1 WRATRDRGARRDGRR
16 RRGWGRGRGRGGS
29 GPRDQ
34 RLGVRDS
41 RGDLA
46 QPVRAFLHDANGG
59 HRSRAGDCQALR
71 RGSRRPLG
79 DRQRSRPR
87 DDGAYLA
94 ARRESRCRPGAR
106 GEPRVSG
113 STVLIVD
120 DEHTLARSAKAFLA
134 DRGYE
139 AEVAGSGEQALELLK
154 SLQPDV
160 VFADVRLPGMSG
172 LDLLKRIREFD
183 PVLPVIMLTAY
194 GSIAGAVEAVKLGAF
209 DYVKKPV
216 DLEELKLLADR
227 ARENRLLKQELSYY
241 RRRATTD
248 VGFEGLVGESPAIRA
263 VQERARQIAALD
275 ETPPVL
281 LTGETG
287 TGKGVLARAIHASG
301 ARAAKPFIEINCTA
315 LPATLMEAELFGYER
330 GAFTDA
336 KQSKTGL
343 VEAAEGGFLF
353 LDEIGDVDLSVQGKL
368 LRAIEERAVRRV
380 GSVRERTIDVRIIA
394 ATNRDLDREV
404 RRERFRKDLYFRL
417 AVIVLDVPPL
427 RARGEDVLLLTDHYL
442 RLFNTK
448 YGKVVRDLSAAARDL
463 LRSYPWPG
471 NVRELSHV
479 IERAVLWSRGPTL
492 DVEHLSLTRP
502 VGSTDHGNA
511 AKPDAATL
519 PQWEKTII
527 EQALRDAGG
536 NQTKA
541 AQRLG
546 ISRDTL
552 RYRLKKFGL
561 SG

>member
-1 WRATRDRGARRDGRR
+1 
-16 RRGWGRGRGRGGS
+16 
-29 GPRDQ
+29 
-34 RLGVRDS
+34 
-41 RGDLA
+41 
-46 QPVRAFLHDANGG
+46 
-59 HRSRAGDCQALR
+59 
-71 RGSRRPLG
+71 
-79 DRQRSRPR
+79 
-87 DDGAYLA
+87 
-94 ARRESRCRPGAR
+94 
-106 GEPRVSG
+106 VSG

-120 DEHTLARSAKAFLA
+120 DEQSLARSAKAFLA
-134 DRGYE
+134 DHGYE
-139 AEVAGSGEQALELLK
+139 AEVAGTGEQALELLAT
-154 SLQPDV
+154 LQPDV

-172 LDLLKRIREFD
+172 LDLLKRIRAFD
-183 PVLPVIMLTAY
+183 PVIPVIMLTAY

-227 ARENRLLKQELSYY
+227 ARETRLLKEELSYY

-248 VGFEGLVGESPAIRA
+248 VGFEGLVGESRA
-263 VQERARQIAALD
+263 VQAVLERARQIAALD

-287 TGKGVLARAIHASG
+287 TGKGPLAHAIHAAG
-301 ARAAKPFIEINCTA
+301 PRAPKPFIEVNCTA
-315 LPATLMEAELFGYER
+315 LPATLMEAELFGHER

-336 KQSKTGL
+336 KESKPGL

-353 LDEIGDVDLSVQGKL
+353 LDEIGDVDLAVQGKL

-380 GSVRERTIDVRIIA
+380 GSVRERKVDVRIMA
-394 ATNRDLDREV
+394 ATNRDLERAVGE
-404 RRERFRKDLYFRL
+404 ERFRKDLYFRL
-417 AVIVLDVPPL
+417 AVIVLEVPPL
-427 RARGEDVLLLTDHYL
+427 RERGEDVLLLTAHFL
-442 RLFNTK
+442 HAFNAK
-448 YGKVVRDLSAAARDL
+448 YGKVVRDLSVAARDL
-463 LRSYPWPG
+463 LLSYPWPG

-479 IERAVLWSRGPTL
+479 IERAVLWSRGATL

-502 VGSTDHGNA
+502 VAPSDHGDA
-511 AKPDAATL
+511 AQSVDTATL
-519 PQWEKTII
+519 PQREKTII

-561 SG
+561 GG

>member
-1 WRATRDRGARRDGRR
+1 M
-16 RRGWGRGRGRGGS
+16 
-29 GPRDQ
+29 
-34 RLGVRDS
+34 
-41 RGDLA
+41 
-46 QPVRAFLHDANGG
+46 
-59 HRSRAGDCQALR
+59 
-71 RGSRRPLG
+71 
-79 DRQRSRPR
+79 
-87 DDGAYLA
+87 
-94 ARRESRCRPGAR
+94 
-106 GEPRVSG
+106 SG

-134 DRGYE
+134 DHGYE
-139 AEVAGSGEQALELLK
+139 VEVASTGEKALELLER
-154 SLQPDV
+154 LQPDV

-172 LDLLKRIREFD
+172 IDLLKRIREFD
-183 PVLPVIMLTAY
+183 PVIPVIMLTAY
-194 GSIAGAVEAVKLGAF
+194 GSIEGAVEAVKLGAF

-241 RRRATTD
+241 RRRATRD

-263 VQERARQIAALD
+263 VLERARQIAALD

-287 TGKGVLARAIHASG
+287 TGKGLLARAIHASG
-301 ARAAKPFIEINCTA
+301 PRAMKPFIEVNCTA

-336 KQSKTGL
+336 KESKTGL

-380 GSVRERTIDVRIIA
+380 GSVRERKIDVRIIA
-394 ATNRDLDREV
+394 ATNRDLEREV
-404 RRERFRKDLYFRL
+404 RQERFRRDLYFRL

-427 RARGEDVLLLTDHYL
+427 RERGEDVLLLTELFL
-442 RLFNTK
+442 RLFNAK
-448 YGKVVRDLSAAARDL
+448 YGKVVREIRAPARDL
-463 LRSYPWPG
+463 MLSYPWPG

-479 IERAVLWSRGPTL
+479 IERAVLWSQGPTL
-492 DVEHLSLTRP
+492 DVEHLSLTSP
-502 VGSTDHGNA
+502 VGADSADRG
-511 AKPDAATL
+511 TL
-519 PQWEKTII
+519 PTRTDPNADSGAAAGAAALPPQGVDLAQWEKSVI
-527 EQALRDAGG
+527 EQAMREVAG

-561 SG
+561 QP

>member
-1 WRATRDRGARRDGRR
+1 
-16 RRGWGRGRGRGGS
+16 
-29 GPRDQ
+29 
-34 RLGVRDS
+34 
-41 RGDLA
+41 
-46 QPVRAFLHDANGG
+46 
-59 HRSRAGDCQALR
+59 
-71 RGSRRPLG
+71 
-79 DRQRSRPR
+79 
-87 DDGAYLA
+87 
-94 ARRESRCRPGAR
+94 
-106 GEPRVSG
+106 VSG

-120 DEHTLARSAKAFLA
+120 DEQSLARSAKAFLS
-134 DRGYE
+134 DHGYE
-139 AEVAGSGEQALELLK
+139 AEVAGTGEQALDLLAT
-154 SLQPDV
+154 LQPDV

-172 LDLLKRIREFD
+172 LDLLKRIHAFD
-183 PVLPVIMLTAY
+183 PVIPVVMLTAY
-194 GSIAGAVEAVKLGAF
+194 GSIEGAVEAVKLGAF

-227 ARENRLLKQELSYY
+227 ARETRLLKQELSYY

-248 VGFEGLVGESPAIRA
+248 VGFEGLVGESRA
-263 VQERARQIAALD
+263 VRAVLDRARQVAALV

-287 TGKGVLARAIHASG
+287 TGKGLLARAIHAAG
-301 ARAAKPFIEINCTA
+301 PRATQPFIEVNCSA
-315 LPATLMEAELFGYER
+315 LPATLMEAELFGHER

-336 KQSKTGL
+336 KESKPGL

-353 LDEIGDVDLSVQGKL
+353 LDEIGDVDLAVQGKL

-380 GSVRERTIDVRIIA
+380 GSVRERKVDVRIMA
-394 ATNRDLDREV
+394 ATNRDLERAVGE
-404 RRERFRKDLYFRL
+404 ERFRKDLYFRL
-417 AVIVLDVPPL
+417 AVIVLEVPPL
-427 RARGEDVLLLTDHYL
+427 RERGEDVLLLTEHFL
-442 RLFNTK
+442 RVCNAK
-448 YGKVVRDLSAAARDL
+448 YGKVVRELSPAARDL
-463 LRSYPWPG
+463 LLSYPWPG

-502 VGSTDHGNA
+502 VAASDHGDA
-511 AKPDAATL
+511 AQPVDTATL
-519 PQWEKTII
+519 PQRERTMI

>member
-1 WRATRDRGARRDGRR
+1 
-16 RRGWGRGRGRGGS
+16 
-29 GPRDQ
+29 
-34 RLGVRDS
+34 
-41 RGDLA
+41 
-46 QPVRAFLHDANGG
+46 
-59 HRSRAGDCQALR
+59 
-71 RGSRRPLG
+71 
-79 DRQRSRPR
+79 
-87 DDGAYLA
+87 
-94 ARRESRCRPGAR
+94 
-106 GEPRVSG
+106 VSG

-120 DEHTLARSAKAFLA
+120 DEQSLARSAKAFLA
-134 DRGYE
+134 DHGYE
-139 AEVAGSGEQALELLK
+139 AEVAGTGEQALELLAA
-154 SLQPDV
+154 LQPDV

-172 LDLLKRIREFD
+172 LDLLKRIRAFD
-183 PVLPVIMLTAY
+183 PVIPVIMLTAY

-227 ARENRLLKQELSYY
+227 ARETRLLKEELSYY

-248 VGFEGLVGESPAIRA
+248 VGFEGLVGESRA
-263 VQERARQIAALD
+263 VQAVLERARQIAALD

-287 TGKGVLARAIHASG
+287 TGKGLLAHAIHAAG
-301 ARAAKPFIEINCTA
+301 PRAAKPFIEVNCTA
-315 LPATLMEAELFGYER
+315 LPATLMEAELFGHER

-336 KQSKTGL
+336 KESKPGL

-353 LDEIGDVDLSVQGKL
+353 LDEIGDVDLAVQGKL

-380 GSVRERTIDVRIIA
+380 GSVRERKVDVRIMA
-394 ATNRDLDREV
+394 ATNRDLERAVGE
-404 RRERFRKDLYFRL
+404 ERFRKDLYFRL
-417 AVIVLDVPPL
+417 AVIVLEVPPL
-427 RARGEDVLLLTDHYL
+427 RERGEDVLLLTAHFL
-442 RLFNTK
+442 HAFNAK
-448 YGKVVRDLSAAARDL
+448 YGKVVRDLSVAARDL
-463 LRSYPWPG
+463 LLSYPWPG

-479 IERAVLWSRGPTL
+479 IERAVLWSRGATL

-502 VGSTDHGNA
+502 VAASDHGDA
-511 AKPDAATL
+511 APPVDTATL
-519 PQWEKTII
+519 PQREKTII

>member
-1 WRATRDRGARRDGRR
+1 
-16 RRGWGRGRGRGGS
+16 
-29 GPRDQ
+29 
-34 RLGVRDS
+34 
-41 RGDLA
+41 
-46 QPVRAFLHDANGG
+46 
-59 HRSRAGDCQALR
+59 
-71 RGSRRPLG
+71 
-79 DRQRSRPR
+79 
-87 DDGAYLA
+87 
-94 ARRESRCRPGAR
+94 
-106 GEPRVSG
+106 VSG

-120 DEHTLARSAKAFLA
+120 DEQSLARSAKAFLA
-134 DRGYE
+134 DHGYE
-139 AEVAGSGEQALELLK
+139 AEVAGTGEQALELLAA
-154 SLQPDV
+154 LQPDV

-172 LDLLKRIREFD
+172 LDLLKRIRAFD
-183 PVLPVIMLTAY
+183 PVIPVIMLTAY

-227 ARENRLLKQELSYY
+227 ARETRLLKEELSYY

-248 VGFEGLVGESPAIRA
+248 VGFEGLVGESRA
-263 VQERARQIAALD
+263 VQAVLERARQIAALD

-287 TGKGVLARAIHASG
+287 TGKGLLAHAIHAAG
-301 ARAAKPFIEINCTA
+301 PRAAKPFIEVNCTA
-315 LPATLMEAELFGYER
+315 LPATLMEAELFGHER

-336 KQSKTGL
+336 KESKPGL

-353 LDEIGDVDLSVQGKL
+353 LDEIGDVDLAVQGKL

-380 GSVRERTIDVRIIA
+380 GSVRERKVDIRIIA
-394 ATNRDLDREV
+394 ATNRDLERAVGE
-404 RRERFRKDLYFRL
+404 ERFRKDLYFRL
-417 AVIVLDVPPL
+417 AVIVLEVPPL
-427 RARGEDVLLLTDHYL
+427 RERGEDVLLLTAHFL
-442 RLFNTK
+442 HAFNAK
-448 YGKVVRDLSAAARDL
+448 YGKVVRDLSVAARDL
-463 LRSYPWPG
+463 LLSYPWPG

-479 IERAVLWSRGPTL
+479 IERAVLWSRGATL

-502 VGSTDHGNA
+502 VAPSDHGDA
-511 AKPDAATL
+511 APPVDTATL
-519 PQWEKTII
+519 PQREKTII

-561 SG
+561 GG